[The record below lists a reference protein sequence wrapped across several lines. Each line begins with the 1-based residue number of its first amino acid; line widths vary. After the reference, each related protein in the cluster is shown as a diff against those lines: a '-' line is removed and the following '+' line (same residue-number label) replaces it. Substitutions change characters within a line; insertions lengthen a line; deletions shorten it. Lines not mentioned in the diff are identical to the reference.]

1 MKKTTKRMLTASAF
15 SLLVGGTLVTTAAKA
30 DTVIPYN
37 PSTSYN
43 RYGHVDDDV
52 AGRVYN
58 RTTDGDILT
67 YLDNFELYNFQGE
80 EVDKSDGAIYRYWQ
94 PKSEASV
101 INDKNSFSYD
111 NSGRIVYNFDSYGYQ
126 LSEGTNFGSK
136 TYIGEL
142 SGPNGTIYRYW
153 K

>member
-1 MKKTTKRMLTASAF
+1 MKKTTKRMFTASA
-15 SLLVGGTLVTTAAKA
+15 LALIVGGALATVSAKA
-30 DTVIPYN
+30 DIVIPYN

-58 RTTDGDILT
+58 RTTNGDILT
-67 YLDNFELYNFQGE
+67 YLANFELYNFQGE
-80 EVDKSDGAIYRYWQ
+80 SVDKTDGAIYRYWQ

-101 INDKNSFSYD
+101 INNSNSFSYD

-126 LSEGTNFGSK
+126 LNEGTDFRSK

-142 SGPNGTIYRYW
+142 NGPNGTIYRYW